1 MVYHLCYTSFMPTT
15 SPRINVVLEKPLF
28 EIIQK
33 IARKDEVSLSSK
45 VHDLVREALELH
57 EDAALAAFASG
68 RARTFKRE
76 KALTHAQAWGRG
88 RRG

>member
-1 MVYHLCYTSFMPTT
+1 MPTT
-15 SPRINVVLEKPLF
+15 QPRINVVLEKPLF

-33 IARKDEVSLSSK
+33 IARKEEVSLSSK

-57 EDAALAAFASG
+57 EDAALASIATI
-68 RARTFKRE
+68 RARTFKRN
-76 KALTHAQAWGRG
+76 KALSHSQTWGPR